1 MAHKSGV
8 ALEVL
13 SILKDLGAEVYA
25 VTTSETKISCCVD
38 EKSLPAAETALKK
51 FYGIN

>member
-1 MAHKSGV
+1 MAELRTPYFRVEEAKPK
-8 ALEVL
+8 VL
-13 SILKDLGAEVYA
+13 FADA